1 MNFVAGV
8 MSCHSPFYLS
18 VGLEKHQPVQK
29 AEAGSMHFSFRAEEL
44 ARGPSAEKRLQDPG
58 WETYF

>member
-1 MNFVAGV
+1 
-8 MSCHSPFYLS
+8 MSCHSPFCLS

-44 ARGPSAEKRLQDPG
+44 AGGPSAEERLQDPG